1 MTYDAIMKTMGTD
14 LSSLSWYWTWDK
26 SQSAGIGFS
35 TGNVWSRQAR
45 RKMKL
50 AGQESSAS
58 KLSEIPVDPELG
70 VRIQS
75 KIVSTKDS
83 EERAVEV
90 VISWIQGTDSVLFES
105 FCGMLKRKL
114 EGK

>member
-1 MTYDAIMKTMGTD
+1 MTYDAVMKTMDAD

-26 SQSAGIGFS
+26 SLSAGIGFS

-50 AGQESSAS
+50 AGQEGSAS
-58 KLSEIPVDPELG
+58 RLSDIPVDPELG
-70 VRIQS
+70 IRTQL

-83 EERAVEV
+83 EGRAVEV
-90 VISWIQGTDSVLFES
+90 LISWIQGTDSVLFES